1 MYVKL
6 YTQHQETIKELDCG
20 ITLQTQTGKTN
31 KISKKLFTLF
41 GFLLCE
47 GITKQRF

>member
-6 YTQHQETIKELDCG
+6 YTQHQETIKELECG
-20 ITLQTQTGKTN
+20 ITLQTQTGKN
-31 KISKKLFTLF
+31 KQNFEKLFTLF